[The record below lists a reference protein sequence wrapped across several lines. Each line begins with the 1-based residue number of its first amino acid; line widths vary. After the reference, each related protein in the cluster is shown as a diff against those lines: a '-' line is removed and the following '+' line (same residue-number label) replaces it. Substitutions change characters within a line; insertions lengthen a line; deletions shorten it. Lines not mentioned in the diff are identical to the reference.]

1 MSANRPLGPYRIG
14 ERLGTSVW
22 LAEDTRNGNR
32 VAIKLLSKQ
41 LPKDDRRDGLI
52 RDVRVAAAL
61 YHTFLVPIV
70 DITAIDDNLIM
81 VMDVV
86 PAQPIATRLHGSA
99 AERADVYRIAYQLA
113 SVVKY
118 LHMKG
123 LLHGNINADS
133 VLVTAEGQVK
143 LAGLNLGNLLRR
155 ERTSMSYQQ
164 KGSDPRFVAYMAP
177 EQIAHNA
184 IDERTDVFSMGVILY
199 ELATGRIPFS
209 GNSAPDIARAIVEG
223 QPASPRAI
231 NPNVDNGVVSLIG
244 GCIYRDAFKRFK
256 DARAVVEAIEK
267 LDSSAVE
274 FAQQLEKKVITASN
288 PNVQHRA
295 SILFLAEVAG
305 YEELA
310 AHDPDAAT
318 KASAKMQQVLGEAV
332 YLFDGKVVDPFS
344 ARLVAE
350 LPSVDA
356 ALEAGRKGEFDF
368 QPAQQEGD
376 VLQVHMLLHAGE
388 VTMVDG
394 SATGPA
400 IARGAE
406 TLAQLPPNTLFVSEE
421 FVKLGRGSV
430 RLRDAGARGGMKL
443 YTIVPA
449 EAAPAEQETE
459 LTPQADE
466 TELEAAA
473 EQARAL
479 RAKQRMP
486 MIVSAAAAV
495 LLLVIAAAVGVMWK
509 RRANENATPVA
520 QAAPQPQQ
528 PTAAHPRAVFLA
540 PFAVD
545 GADPALAERAD
556 TIRLGAIEV
565 LRSYPEL
572 RVLDAQAPDAAVFTA
587 RLVPGAAGPT
597 LVPLAGP
604 KAAPPVLVSDAA
616 SGISS
621 MVQWV
626 AHETKARPRT
636 YAVAGALNAF
646 ADAVVAKSH
655 NDAGRADLS
664 LRAAMTSDP
673 TFVPAQVLAMQFFA
687 SRGDEAASV
696 AAARQVVA
704 LEPANLDAARRVA
717 RASLGAGDLQQAF
730 AMYDIVLRN
739 APDDAEA
746 LNLVARYSGAS
757 NDAARFN
764 GAVARLR
771 HVSPTQVAAYAPD
784 LLANAGRLGVAAD
797 RYYDLTEN
805 GRGPALSLKLGR
817 LSVLRHAMPLAEDEV
832 QRLSQS
838 DPLYGY
844 HLLNAYVAA
853 EKRDRGTAEKELQ
866 AALNASTPGDDS
878 WTSAAEIYAIL
889 NDTHN
894 VLTSL
899 EKAAQRKEPT
909 AAYVLANP
917 LFRYLQ
923 SEPRFQ
929 KLRDTLTAQQG
940 EIRTALAQ
948 VRS

>member
-22 LAEDTRNGNR
+22 LAEDTRNGSR

-52 RDVRVAAAL
+52 RDVRIAAAL
-61 YHTFLVPIV
+61 YHTFLVPIL
-70 DITAIDDNLIM
+70 DISPDDDNLIM

-86 PAQPIATRLHGSA
+86 PAEPLAARLHGKA
-99 AERADVYRIAYQLA
+99 VDKTEVLRIAYQLA

-133 VLVTAEGQVK
+133 VMVTADGQVK
-143 LAGLNLGNLLRR
+143 LGGLNLGNLLRR

-164 KGSDPRFVAYMAP
+164 KGTDPRFVAYMAP
-177 EQIAHNA
+177 EQIAHNT
-184 IDERTDVFSMGVILY
+184 IDERTDVFSAGVILY

-209 GNSAPDIARAIVEG
+209 GSAPDIARAIVEG
-223 QPASPRAI
+223 QPPSPRSI

-244 GCIYRDAFKRFK
+244 GCIYRDSFKRFK
-256 DARAVVEAIEK
+256 DARALVETIEK
-267 LDSSAVE
+267 LDSTAVE
-274 FAQQLEKKVITASN
+274 FALQLEKKIITTSAA
-288 PNVQHRA
+288 NVQHRA
-295 SILFLAEVAG
+295 SILFLADVVG

-310 AHDPDAAT
+310 ARDADAAA
-318 KASAKMQQVLGEAV
+318 KAVAKMQQVLGEAV

-350 LPSVDA
+350 LPSIDA

-368 QPAQQEGD
+368 QPEQQEGD
-376 VLQVHMLLHAGE
+376 VLHVHMLLHAGE

-394 SATGPA
+394 SATGAA

-406 TLAQLPPNTLFVSEE
+406 TLAQLPPNTLYVSEE
-421 FVKLGRGSV
+421 FVRLGRGSV
-430 RLRDAGARGGMKL
+430 RLRDAGARNGMKL
-443 YTIVPA
+443 YTIVPP
-449 EAAPAEQETE
+449 EAALVQETE
-459 LTPQADE
+459 VTPQADE

-473 EQARAL
+473 EQARLL
-479 RAKQRMP
+479 RAKQRMR
-486 MIVSAAAAV
+486 MTLGIAAA
-495 LLLVIAAAVGVMWK
+495 LLIVIAAAIGVMWT
-509 RRANENATPVA
+509 RRTRTDATPVA
-520 QAAPQPQQ
+520 QVAAEPQQ
-528 PTAAHPRAVFLA
+528 PTVAHPRSVFLA

-545 GADPALAERAD
+545 GNDPSLGERAD
-556 TIRLGAIEV
+556 AIRLGAIEV

-572 RVLDAQAPDAAVFTA
+572 RVLDAQASDAAIFTA
-587 RLVPGAAGPT
+587 RVVPNGPT
-597 LVPLAGP
+597 LVPLAGS
-604 KAAPPVLVSDAA
+604 KAAPPVLVADAA
-616 SGISS
+616 SGIQS

-636 YAVAGALNAF
+636 YAVAGAINAF
-646 ADAVVAKSH
+646 ADAVVAKSR
-655 NDAGRADLS
+655 NDAGRADAS
-664 LRAAMTSDP
+664 LRAAMMSDP

-696 AAARQVVA
+696 AAAKQVVA
-704 LEPANLDAARRVA
+704 LEPANLEAARRVA
-717 RASLGAGDLQQAF
+717 RASLGGGDLQQAF
-730 AMYDIVLRN
+730 AMYEMVLRG
-739 APDDAEA
+739 APEDAEA
-746 LNLVARYSGAS
+746 LNLVARYSAAT

-764 GAVARLR
+764 GALARLK
-771 HVSPTQVAAYAPD
+771 HVSPTKVTAHAPD
-784 LLANAGRLGVAAD
+784 LLANAGRLAVAAD
-797 RYYDLTEN
+797 RYYDLTEHAQ
-805 GRGPALSLKLGR
+805 GPALSLKLGR

-844 HLLNAYVAA
+844 HLLNAYIAA
-853 EKRDRGTAEKELQ
+853 EKHDRTTAESELQ
-866 AALNASTPGDDS
+866 TALHAAAPGDES
-878 WTSAAEIYAIL
+878 YTCAAEIYAIL
-889 NDTHN
+889 NDTPN
-894 VLTSL
+894 VFASL

-917 LFRYLQ
+917 LFVYLQ
-923 SEPRFQ
+923 SEPRFAT
-929 KLRDTLTAQQG
+929 LRDALTAQQA

-948 VRS
+948 VKS